1 MKPGLNLNNEKYSN
15 VDIFAKR
22 MRERIK
28 LHSALNSNRIKSFHS
43 MNKSKNPFDLTLS
56 TFASTKRTIFS
67 GRRNKKKIN
76 DFNKMIQY
84 NSDIN
89 INNKLYLTDTPFIE
103 NKISSQSN
111 KSLLSKKDE
120 IYYSP
125 LYKKSP
131 NYLLHLFEKDK
142 NDFIE
147 SKNKIRNPKISNKIN
162 QYHNK
167 KEKLRD
173 YMNKTRNIQLLKY
186 STNIQKDRNST
197 FKEVHNNQLEKLNG
211 LITSYKQS
219 KTLFN
224 EEFIN
229 KFNEYVK
236 ILIKRREIERGK
248 NEQLI
253 EQILQYKNDI
263 AIIESKIKKVE
274 FEKNNIIKWIY
285 FQICLNEQK
294 LKVPFYYKVII
305 EESEEDFKNF
315 INEEKKEKIIESSNL
330 NTPTPTRNNSISN
343 SVKREY
349 YHQSS
354 RKKFDRSETK
364 KTNSSNNRII
374 SEKSI
379 QKKYNLNSLLKN
391 ITKEEM
397 KRIRDYRYSI
407 IFVTVDDFIFQFNQL
422 EKKNLNLISEYNS
435 LSKQLLQLRKEQDLM
450 ITERKK
456 EMDYTLKGI
465 DKKEKELK
473 LIIDKNVILLK
484 EVKHLKKISKKS
496 IIDLSKRKNN
506 KLFNS
511 ILNLYNECSKINYVF
526 QEKKKCSSTIEE
538 EMLEYLKKIEIY
550 LDYLYSKFKIYNN
563 QNDIYY
569 EELINLQNEAEKQHK
584 LEKTKKQREEL
595 SQRFEKLKEKIEKRK
610 NKVYYLPKKKYEKYY
625 DIINKIEKKQII
637 QEEDIKEPEFEDFI
651 SHS

>member
-1 MKPGLNLNNEKYSN
+1 MKPGLTLNNEKYSN

-28 LHSALNSNRIKSFHS
+28 LHSALNSNRVKSFHS

-67 GRRNKKKIN
+67 ARRNKKKVN

-89 INNKLYLTDTPFIE
+89 LNNKLYLTDTPFIE
-103 NKISSQSN
+103 NKLSSQSN
-111 KSLLSKKDE
+111 ISILSKKDE

-131 NYLLHLFEKDK
+131 NYLLHLFQKDK

-147 SKNKIRNPKISNKIN
+147 SKNRIRNPKISNKIK
-162 QYHNK
+162 QYHK
-167 KEKLRD
+167 TEKIKD
-173 YMNKTRNIQLLKY
+173 YINKTRNVQLLKY
-186 STNIQKDRNST
+186 STTIQKDRNST
-197 FKEVHNNQLEKLNG
+197 FKEVHNNELEKLNG
-211 LITSYKQS
+211 LISSYNQS
-219 KTLFN
+219 KKLFN
-224 EEFIN
+224 EEFLN

-236 ILIKRREIERGK
+236 IIIKRREIERGI

-253 EQILQYKNDI
+253 EQIFQHKNDI
-263 AIIESKIKKVE
+263 AIIESKIRKVE

-294 LKVPFYYKVII
+294 LKVPFYYKIII

-315 INEEKKEKIIESSNL
+315 INKEKKEKTNESNL
-330 NTPTPTRNNSISN
+330 NTPTPTRNNSKSN
-343 SVKREY
+343 SIKREFNS
-349 YHQSS
+349 QSS
-354 RKKFDRSETK
+354 RKKVERSETR
-364 KTNSSNNRII
+364 KTINSNN
-374 SEKSI
+374 KSI
-379 QKKYNLNSLLKN
+379 TERFIKKKYNLNSLLKK

-407 IFVTVDDFIFQFNQL
+407 IFVTVDDFLFQFNQL
-422 EKKNLNLISEYNS
+422 ENKNLNHISEYNS
-435 LSKQLLQLRKEQDLM
+435 LSKQLFQLKKEQNSL
-450 ITERKK
+450 IAEWKK

-465 DKKEKELK
+465 EKKENELK
-473 LIIDKNVILLK
+473 LIKDKNVILLK

-496 IIDLSKRKNN
+496 IIDSTKYKNN

-511 ILNLYNECSKINYVF
+511 IMNLYNECCKIDYDF
-526 QEKKKCSSTIEE
+526 QEKKKCASSIEE

-550 LDYLYSKFKIYNN
+550 IDYLDSKFKIYNN

-569 EELINLQNEAEKQHK
+569 EELIKLQNEAEKQHK
-584 LEKTKKQREEL
+584 LEKTQKQREEL
-595 SQRFEKLKEKIEKRK
+595 SQRFVKLKEKIEKRN